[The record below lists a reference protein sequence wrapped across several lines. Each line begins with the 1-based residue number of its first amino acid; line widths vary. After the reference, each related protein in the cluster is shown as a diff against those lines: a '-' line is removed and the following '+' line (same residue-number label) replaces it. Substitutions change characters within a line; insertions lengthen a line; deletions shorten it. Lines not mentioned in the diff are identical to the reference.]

1 MYKRILIIPVIVLLL
16 IASAVSAEDAHQLIY
31 GTTNDISGDFGPGA
45 WWTHN
50 GTDSMLRGLTENY
63 VTLAY
68 DQYGDIVINETVC
81 ESIESEMNEDGS
93 KTFTVKIKDGLV
105 FNNGEPITIKDFIW
119 TSAFACSPVA
129 TELGAKL
136 AGYLLIA
143 GGQEYYDGTASTIS
157 GLRILDE
164 HTLQVDVTA
173 DKIPYFYD
181 ITYAGFGAQ
190 SMKYW
195 LGDAVDIADDGE
207 GVYFIGLTK
216 EAVQDRLEYTR
227 FHAGEDRVT
236 ADPYNLVAFDQA
248 SQQAT
253 LVRNKNYQG
262 NFEGQI
268 PTIEKIIVT
277 KVENTTWADAIKTG
291 AFNFYDTIVD
301 GIQINTA
308 MDIIEDDVNKE
319 ILGYGF
325 DYVQFD
331 RAGYGK
337 IVFQCDF
344 GPTQFLAVRQ
354 AIAMLL
360 DRNEFAGTLCQG
372 WGGVVNGPY
381 GTAMWM
387 YQDAEEW
394 LEENLNHYSYN
405 PEAAIELLIADGW
418 IYDENGN
425 DYTNGI
431 RYKKVTA
438 EEAGQYAHTKQLADG
453 TYLMGLEIEWASISD
468 NSISDLLS
476 VMLANGDQTAAAGM
490 KINQNTMSF
499 TEILNYYYRDTSQGE
514 KYGIQTYCMFN
525 MASNFSPI
533 YDLAYNFT
541 LDPELIALG
550 GNLLHIYDEELDKL
564 SMDMVYGVEPG
575 DNEAFLDIWKEFI
588 LHWNGLLPELPLYSN
603 IYISMFPDWL
613 EDYEQNSYWSFEQAI
628 LYANIVE

>member
-1 MYKRILIIPVIVLLL
+1 
-16 IASAVSAEDAHQLIY
+16 
-31 GTTNDISGDFGPGA
+31 
-45 WWTHN
+45 
-50 GTDSMLRGLTENY
+50 
-63 VTLAY
+63 
-68 DQYGDIVINETVC
+68 
-81 ESIESEMNEDGS
+81 
-93 KTFTVKIKDGLV
+93 
-105 FNNGEPITIKDFIW
+105 
-119 TSAFACSPVA
+119 
-129 TELGAKL
+129 
-136 AGYLLIA
+136 
-143 GGQEYYDGTASTIS
+143 
-157 GLRILDE
+157 
-164 HTLQVDVTA
+164 
-173 DKIPYFYD
+173 
-181 ITYAGFGAQ
+181 
-190 SMKYW
+190 MKYW

-216 EAVQDRLEYTR
+216 EAVQDRLEYAR

-236 ADPYNLVAFDQA
+236 AGPYNLVAFDQA

-337 IVFQCDF
+337 IMFQCDF

-354 AIAMLL
+354 AIALLL

-453 TYLMGLEIEWASISD
+453 TYLMGLEIEWASIAD
-468 NSISDLLS
+468 NSVSDLLS
-476 VMLANGDQTAAAGM
+476 VMLINGDQTAAAGM
-490 KINQNTMSF
+490 KINQNTISF
-499 TEILNYYYRDTSQGE
+499 TEMLNYYYRDTSQGE

-525 MASNFSPI
+525 MASNFPPI

-550 GNLLHIYDEELDKL
+550 GNLLHIYDKELDKL

-588 LHWNGLLPELPLYSN
+588 LRWNGLLPELPLYSN